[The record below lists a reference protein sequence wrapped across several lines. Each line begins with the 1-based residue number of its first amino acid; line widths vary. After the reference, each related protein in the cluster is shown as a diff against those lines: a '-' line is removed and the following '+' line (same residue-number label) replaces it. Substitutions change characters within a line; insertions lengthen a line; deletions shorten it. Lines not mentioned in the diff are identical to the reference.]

1 MAISGGDGSIILT
14 TKVDTSGIEK
24 GTANIKNATERT
36 NKSVKNLGLE
46 LSRALNAGDTK
57 SAQLINNFKKATEEV
72 ERQSAK
78 VDELKSKLQGLESGQ
93 IKIEDKGTAKLQSD
107 FEKAAASV
115 EKIQNEITELY
126 MQLDNLQMDA
136 FRAPDT
142 GEVVLTRTEQA
153 EFEKLNAR
161 LDELEPKLEANK
173 QKAKELGIEL
183 RNATGTGTQ
192 AEIEKTRTKLAE
204 AENKLQNLSTKAE
217 IAGQKMN
224 GGMNTYHKEV
234 SSTEQAL
241 SKLGNRISRLA
252 ISALI
257 FSAITKAFT
266 ELRQTIGNAL
276 MSNEEFRNSVYALQA
291 ALWVVA
297 QPIYE
302 AILPALKTLIRWL
315 TIGILYIATFF
326 SALGG
331 KTLKQTMASAKALN
345 KQSQAFKNA
354 SKSAGKSAKSTNK
367 ATKAMKDL
375 AKETG
380 EANKQLADFDD
391 LIIIGSKSID
401 DIETPSGGYDD
412 TGVGGTDFSGINSAF
427 DDLESLLNDSD
438 MQNLQD
444 FENWVLTHK
453 DAIKTALEIAGLGLL
468 GLAIGGVISKIG
480 DLLGWFKKKDSGLD
494 TQTAKTKT
502 ETEAVRELSNAW
514 SAAPAFAFG
523 LISALDGLTA
533 SGNELIPTFQTA
545 IDKSYGLA
553 PAFDT
558 SRESAYG
565 LAPALDGATSSATNL
580 SPAFQTA
587 TDKMSAFDVMT
598 KVVMPSIQTVI
609 VTAMN
614 NAKQNISDFCTNAKS
629 NFASWA
635 EDIQNNAINTATVIA
650 DNVYEAFN
658 SAGNNINDFVTT
670 TSTNVRSWADSVATN
685 VSNAAR
691 TIATNWGNALSSAWQ
706 NFKNFMSAT
715 GKRVSG
721 FWSEHKATIIG
732 VTLAAA
738 TVAGAVALAPY
749 TGGASLAVIPPLAKG
764 GIVPHATTA
773 LIGEKG
779 KEAVLPLENNTE
791 WMDMLADRILMRSG
805 NINIGGGNTEVVLEI
820 DGREFGRAVIEQG
833 NKENR
838 RIGTRLVTV

>member
-24 GTANIKNATERT
+24 GTANIKNATKKT

-107 FEKAAASV
+107 FEKATASV
-115 EKIQNEITELY
+115 EKTQNEINELY
-126 MQLDNLQMDA
+126 MQLDNLQMNA
-136 FRAPDT
+136 FKAPDT
-142 GEVVLTRTEQA
+142 GEVVLTGKEQTE
-153 EFEKLNAR
+153 FDKLNAR

-173 QKAKELGIEL
+173 QKANELGIAL

-204 AENKLQNLSTKAE
+204 AESKLQNLSTKAE

-234 SSTEQAL
+234 SATEKAL
-241 SKLGNRISRLA
+241 SNLGKRIGRLA

-266 ELRQTIGNAL
+266 ELRKTIGSML
-276 MSNEEFRNSVYALQA
+276 MSNEQFRNSVYMLQA
-291 ALWVVA
+291 SLWTLA

-302 AILPALKTLIRWL
+302 AVLPALQSLMSWL
-315 TIGILYIATFF
+315 TKAILYVATFF

-331 KTLKQTMASAKALN
+331 KTLRQTIASAKALN
-345 KQSQAFKNA
+345 SQASAYKNVASA
-354 SKSAGKSAKSTNK
+354 SK
-367 ATKAMKDL
+367 
-375 AKETG
+375 
-380 EANKQLADFDD
+380 EARKQLASFDD
-391 LIIIGSKSID
+391 LNILQEGKAS
-401 DIETPSGGYDD
+401 
-412 TGVGGTDFSGINSAF
+412 TGANLSGINSSF

-444 FENWVLTHK
+444 FENWVLTHQ
-453 DAIKTALEIAGLGLL
+453 DSIKTALEIAGLGLL

-480 DLLGWFKKKDSGLD
+480 NLLGWFKKKDSGLD
-494 TQTAKTKT
+494 TQTKKTKT

-514 SAAPAFAFG
+514 STAPAFAFG
-523 LISALDGLTA
+523 LIPALDGLTA
-533 SGNELIPTFQTA
+533 SGKQLIPTFQTA
-545 IDKSYGLA
+545 TDKSYGLA

-598 KVVMPSIQTVI
+598 KIVMPSIQTVI

-629 NFASWA
+629 NFTSWA
-635 EDIQNNAINTATVIA
+635 ENLQTNAINTARVVA
-650 DNVYEAFN
+650 DNIHNAFS
-658 SAGNNINDFVTT
+658 SAGSNIKEFINT
-670 TSTNVRSWADSVATN
+670 TSSNFANWATN
-685 VSNAAR
+685 MATNMANMAR
-691 TIATNWGNALSSAWQ
+691 NIATNFGSALSSAWE
-706 NFKNFMSAT
+706 NFKSFMSAT
-715 GKRVSG
+715 GEKISG
-721 FWSEHKATIIG
+721 FWRENKATIITVG
-732 VTLAAA
+732 VLAGL
-738 TVAGAVALAPY
+738 TVAGIALAPY
-749 TGGASLAVIPPLAKG
+749 TGGASLALPALAKG

-820 DGREFGRAVIEQG
+820 DGREFGRAVVEQG
-833 NKENR
+833 NRENR
-838 RIGTRLVTV
+838 RIGTRLVIA

>member
-72 ERQSAK
+72 EKQSVK

-107 FEKAAASV
+107 FEKATASV
-115 EKIQNEITELY
+115 EKTQNEINELY
-126 MQLDNLQMDA
+126 MQLDRLQMEA
-136 FRAPDT
+136 FKAPDT
-142 GEVVLTRTEQA
+142 GNIVFTGKEQA
-153 EFEKLNAR
+153 EFDKLNAR

-173 QKAKELGIEL
+173 QKASELGIAL
-183 RNATGTGTQ
+183 KNAAGTGTQ
-192 AEIEKTRTKLAE
+192 AEIEKTRTKLSE

-241 SKLGNRISRLA
+241 SKLGNRIGRLA

-266 ELRQTIGNAL
+266 ELRQTIGSAL
-276 MSNEEFRNSVYALQA
+276 MSNEDFRNSVYALQA

-302 AILPALKTLIRWL
+302 AILPALQTLIRWL

-345 KQSQAFKNA
+345 KQSQAFQNA

-380 EANKQLADFDD
+380 EANKELADFDD
-391 LIIIGSKSID
+391 LIIIGNKSID
-401 DIETPSGGYDD
+401 EIETPSGGY
-412 TGVGGTDFSGINSAF
+412 GGTGGGINSAF

-438 MQNLQD
+438 MENLQD
-444 FENWVLTHK
+444 FENWVLTHQ
-453 DAIKTALEIAGLGLL
+453 DSIKTALEIAGLGLL

-480 DLLGWFKKKDSGLD
+480 DLLGWFKKKDDGLD
-494 TQTAKTKT
+494 TQTKKTQT

-514 SAAPAFAFG
+514 SLAPAFAFS
-523 LISALDGLTA
+523 LVPALDGLTA
-533 SGNELIPTFQTA
+533 SGKELIPTFQTA
-545 IDKSYGLA
+545 TDKSYGLA

-609 VTAMN
+609 ATAMN
-614 NAKQNISDFCTNAKS
+614 NAKKNISDFCTNAQS
-629 NFASWA
+629 NFASWS
-635 EDIQNNAINTATVIA
+635 DSLQQNATNTATVIA

-658 SAGNNINDFVTT
+658 SAGNNINDFVTI
-670 TSTNVRSWADSVATN
+670 TSTNVRSWANSVATN
-685 VSNAAR
+685 ISNAAQ

-791 WMDMLADRILMRSG
+791 WMDMLAERILMRSA

-820 DGREFGRAVIEQG
+820 DGREFGRAVVEQG

-838 RIGTRLVTV
+838 RIGTKLVIA

>member
-1 MAISGGDGSIILT
+1 MAADGKIVLRT
-14 TKVDTSGIEK
+14 EVDTKGIEK

-93 IKIEDKGTAKLQSD
+93 IKIEDKGTARLKSD
-107 FEKAAASV
+107 FEKATASV
-115 EKIQNEITELY
+115 EKTQNEINELY
-126 MQLDNLQMDA
+126 MQLDNLQMNA
-136 FRAPDT
+136 FKAPDT
-142 GEVVLTRTEQA
+142 GDIVLTGKEQA
-153 EFEKLNAR
+153 EFDKLNAK

-173 QKAKELGIEL
+173 QKANELGIAL
-183 RNATGTGTQ
+183 RNATGKGTQ

-204 AENKLQNLSTKAE
+204 AEIKLQNLSTNAE

-224 GGMNTYHKEV
+224 GNMNTYHKEV
-234 SSTEQAL
+234 SSAEQAL
-241 SKLGNRISRLA
+241 SKLGKRIGRLA

-266 ELRQTIGNAL
+266 ELRKTIGSML
-276 MSNEEFRNSVYALQA
+276 MSNEQFRNSVYMLQA
-291 ALWVVA
+291 SLWTLA

-302 AILPALKTLIRWL
+302 AVLPALQSLMSWL
-315 TIGILYIATFF
+315 TKAILYVATFF

-331 KTLKQTMASAKALN
+331 KTLRQTIASAKALN
-345 KQSQAFKNA
+345 SQASAYKNVARA
-354 SKSAGKSAKSTNK
+354 SK
-367 ATKAMKDL
+367 
-375 AKETG
+375 
-380 EANKQLADFDD
+380 EARKQLASFDD
-391 LIIIGSKSID
+391 LNILQEGKAS
-401 DIETPSGGYDD
+401 
-412 TGVGGTDFSGINSAF
+412 TGANLSGINSSF

-444 FENWVLTHK
+444 FENWVLTHQ
-453 DAIKTALEIAGLGLL
+453 DSIKTALEIAGLGLL

-494 TQTAKTKT
+494 TQTKKTKT

-514 SAAPAFAFG
+514 STAPAFAFG
-523 LISALDGLTA
+523 LIPALDGLTA
-533 SGNELIPTFQTA
+533 SGKQLIPTFQTA
-545 IDKSYGLA
+545 TDKS
-553 PAFDT
+553 
-558 SRESAYG
+558 YG

-598 KVVMPSIQTVI
+598 KVVMPSIQTII

-629 NFASWA
+629 NFTSWA
-635 EDIQNNAINTATVIA
+635 ENLQTNAINTARVVA
-650 DNVYEAFN
+650 DNIYNAF
-658 SAGNNINDFVTT
+658 SAAGSNIKEFINT
-670 TSTNVRSWADSVATN
+670 TSSNFANWATN
-685 VSNAAR
+685 MATNMANMAR
-691 TIATNWGNALSSAWQ
+691 NIATNFGSALSSAWE
-706 NFKNFMSAT
+706 NFKSFMSAT
-715 GKRVSG
+715 GEKISG
-721 FWSEHKATIIG
+721 FWRENKATIITVG
-732 VTLAAA
+732 VLAGL
-738 TVAGAVALAPY
+738 TVAGIALAPY
-749 TGGASLAVIPPLAKG
+749 TGGASLALPALAKG

-833 NKENR
+833 NKESR
-838 RIGTRLVTV
+838 RVGGKLVFA